1 VDHVQITVAET
12 VGVEQRGKF
21 YEPTGA
27 LRDMVPNH
35 MFQLLAM
42 TAMEPPSGFRPEAIR
57 DKKYEL
63 FSAIGT
69 IDPDHAVRGQYDAGE
84 VAGEK
89 ARAYR
94 KEKDVAED
102 SATETY
108 VALRLAIDNWRWA
121 GVPFFLRTGKHM
133 SERLTEI
140 AVRFRRAPLNTFHGT
155 PLGSMPANWLVLR
168 IQPEEG
174 ISLQFEVKRP
184 GQVVRLEPVKMDFR
198 YADWFAPQPNVG
210 YETLLYDVM
219 IGDQT
224 LFQRAD
230 MVEETWRAVGDV
242 LAAWKQVPDDF
253 PNYASGSAGPA
264 AADRLIGEDAPWRG
278 WREVALPEEAE
289 HRSKETS

>member
-1 VDHVQITVAET
+1 
-12 VGVEQRGKF
+12 
-21 YEPTGA
+21 
-27 LRDMVPNH
+27 
-35 MFQLLAM
+35 M

-63 FSAIGT
+63 FSAIET
-69 IDPDHAVRGQYDAGE
+69 IDPDHAVRGQYDAGK

-155 PLGSMPANWLVLR
+155 PLDSMPANWLVLR

-184 GQVVRLEPVKMDFR
+184 GQVVALEPVKMDFR
-198 YADWFAPQPNVG
+198 YADWFAPEPNVG

-242 LAAWKQVPDDF
+242 LDAWKSAPDDF
-253 PNYASGSAGPA
+253 PNYVSGSAGPE
-264 AADRLIGEDAPWRG
+264 AADRLIGEGAPWRV
-278 WREVALPEEAE
+278 WREIALPEDKD
-289 HRSKETS
+289 RPSKEAP